1 MTRGLSRARRS
12 ARPCRSMLPP
22 ARFDGRTE
30 MKKLVRR
37 RDITW
42 EIADV
47 RGAYAKAA

>member
-1 MTRGLSRARRS
+1 
-12 ARPCRSMLPP
+12 
-22 ARFDGRTE
+22 